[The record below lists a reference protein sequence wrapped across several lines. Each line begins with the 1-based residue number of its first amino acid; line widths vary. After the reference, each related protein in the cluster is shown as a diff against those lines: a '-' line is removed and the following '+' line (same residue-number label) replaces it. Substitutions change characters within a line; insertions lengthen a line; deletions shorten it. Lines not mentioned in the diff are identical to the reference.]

1 MKIFLIKAP
10 QATELVGD
18 FRQARACFLNMLSS
32 RFPGCTTPW
41 ITTRSDLGWRSDR
54 ISGLYFEPSS
64 APPTGFVEEGRA
76 SEPRWI
82 ADTKTPQGQRVA
94 ADLEQ
99 LRMPS
104 VAQTLEQAGVR
115 IDALTVGG
123 NEFRTTAL
131 SVALV
136 EKQILLWTE
145 RDVNLPDGTQR
156 YPDWVQEPQFP
167 ELGHFIEEFK
177 AEFPQAKASHR
188 KFEDLRRVWRARA
201 LAGVD
206 FA

>member
-1 MKIFLIKAP
+1 MKIFLIKSP
-10 QATELVGD
+10 QAAELVHH
-18 FRQARACFLNMLSS
+18 FRQARASFLHTLAS
-32 RFPGCTTPW
+32 RFPGCTAPW

-54 ISGLYFEPSS
+54 IQGLYFDPGSP
-64 APPTGFVEEGRA
+64 PPTGLIEVGHTA
-76 SEPRWI
+76 EPRWI
-82 ADTKTPQGQRVA
+82 PNAKTPQGQRVA